1 MKHALFLVGVTLVTL
16 VPSWA
21 SACAV
26 CGTTDESAREAFLFG
41 TIAMTFLP
49 LVGLFFGVY
58 LLRRWLRTREEVGAD
73 VHLPPT

>member
-1 MKHALFLVGVTLVTL
+1 MKRAALLFGVTALTL
-16 VPSWA
+16 APNWA
-21 SACAV
+21 WACAV

-49 LVGLFFGVY
+49 LLGLFFGVY
-58 LLRRWLRTREEVGAD
+58 LLRRWLRTREEGGAD